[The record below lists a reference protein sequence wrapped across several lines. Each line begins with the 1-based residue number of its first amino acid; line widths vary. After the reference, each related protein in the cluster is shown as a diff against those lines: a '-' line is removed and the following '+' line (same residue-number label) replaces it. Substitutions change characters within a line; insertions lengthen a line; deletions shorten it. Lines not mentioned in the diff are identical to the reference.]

1 MLGKLGKV
9 SGDDLKDGDALR
21 DQFAVKGKNVFSRSA
36 ERGAGA
42 QFDNVG
48 LHVGKETKGSAAGSK
63 EKSKLI

>member
-9 SGDDLKDGDALR
+9 SGDDLKHGDTLL
-21 DQFAVKGKNVFSRSA
+21 DQFAVKGENVFSGRA

-48 LHVGKETKGSAAGSK
+48 LHVGEETKGSAAGSK

>member
-9 SGDDLKDGDALR
+9 SGEDLKNGDALL
-21 DQFAVKGKNVFSRSA
+21 DQFTGKGKDVISGRA

-63 EKSKLI
+63 EESKLI